1 MRIDSPLFDTSESE
15 VLTLPNKEQHTILLV
30 EDDAIASMSQSMKLQ
45 DYGYKVV
52 QVLNGHKAIEAVKD
66 NNPVIDLILMDID
79 LGNKMDGTEA
89 AKIILKDHN
98 IPLLFLSN
106 HTEREIVDKTEDI
119 TSYGYVVKDSGI
131 TVLDASIKMAFRLY
145 ESNKNLKNQRTEN
158 DSKKQKLVMY
168 EKRYRRL
175 FETAKDGIIILDADN
190 GMIVDVN
197 PFLINLLGYTK
208 EQFLTKHIWDVGTK
222 DNIKLS
228 KQLFKDL
235 QEKEYVRYEDLPLEA
250 IDGKQTHVEFVSNV
264 YLVDDEKVIQCNIR
278 DITKRMIEEKVI
290 TDNNDNKEALL
301 KEIQHRTKNSFNMI
315 TSLIHIRSDHTFSE
329 EAKTILEDL
338 TLRVKSISDLYTVLY
353 ETDSFHEV
361 QIIPYFNKVIDS
373 MLNLSKNI
381 SVSRTIENITVRS
394 SFAATIGMILV
405 ELLSNIIK
413 YAFPDS
419 KNGHINIEL
428 KKINSQILLLVE
440 DNGIGMGK
448 DFDISKIKSVGLHLV
463 NLMVSQLDGTIVV
476 HSENGTKILV
486 EFPLEKIVE
495 KILV

>member
-1 MRIDSPLFDTSESE
+1 MKTDSPLLDSSESKI
-15 VLTLPNKEQHTILLV
+15 LTLPDKEQKTLLLV
-30 EDDAIASMSQSMKLQ
+30 EDDAIASMSQAMKLE
-45 DYGYKVV
+45 DYGYNVI

-79 LGNKMDGTEA
+79 LGNKMDGTEV
-89 AKIILKDHN
+89 AKIILKDHD
-98 IPLLFLSN
+98 IPILFLSN
-106 HTEREIVDKTEDI
+106 HIEREIVDKTENI

-131 TVLDASIKMAFRLY
+131 TVLDASIKMAFRLHK
-145 ESNKNLKNQRTEN
+145 SKNET
-158 DSKKQKLVMY
+158 DHKKQKVVML

-175 FETAKDGIIILDADN
+175 FETAKDGIIILDAEN